1 MTRAAEQIANSVLLI
16 ALNRL
21 LLPIATP
28 LVVATILWLGS
39 TVVQLSQ
46 NVALQGADMGRL
58 AGEIE
63 QLKRSRESDQSLAR
77 QVQQELAGIREG
89 VASQRRSLDRIE
101 QYIDRRNTP

>member
-1 MTRAAEQIANSVLLI
+1 LI